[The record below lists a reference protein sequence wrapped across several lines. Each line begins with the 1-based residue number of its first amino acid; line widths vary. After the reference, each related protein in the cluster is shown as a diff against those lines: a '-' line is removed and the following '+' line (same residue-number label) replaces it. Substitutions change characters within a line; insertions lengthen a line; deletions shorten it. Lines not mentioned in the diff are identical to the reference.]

1 MRPSSGGSD
10 RIIGIFGGVSRGK
23 IMMRVVPLLA
33 TICGLGVAAVDTAAQ
48 SIGTSR
54 GVVTDSSIWRQLTA
68 PDDLADGNLQTSA
81 RIARQRIVVGGR
93 DAEVPGFTSASIQIA
108 VDALTLRGGG
118 TVELGPGTYSVSAP
132 IRLGGN
138 MVLIGAGDS
147 TILRKTEGY
156 RSFLTVDADYGMY
169 KVTVQDACGFRA
181 GMGVQI
187 SDTQYSSDYDVTV
200 ATIVE
205 IDGNTIFLDQPAV
218 RDYDCAHRAVLSNT
232 CSIIEAVGV
241 ANVRIANVRIDG
253 NGLTNDELSGC
264 RGGAVYLHRVEK
276 CTVENVRAANFNG
289 DVFDWQITKNVTL
302 RNCEASRSTGEGF
315 HPGTGSEST
324 LVEGCSSHHNR
335 DGIYLCWRVKKSVFR
350 NNVLYENTRDGISLN
365 KKNTDNLVS
374 GNHIY
379 GNGRDGVW
387 FNDYG
392 EANNSHRNAFVANVV
407 EDNGK
412 REAGHGFS
420 LVSAVR
426 DIRIEG
432 NTIRDSGT
440 GTQRCA
446 ILLGRRA
453 LNVDIR
459 GNTIAG
465 HPDGEVIRK

>member
-1 MRPSSGGSD
+1 MKPSSGGA
-10 RIIGIFGGVSRGK
+10 RGITGPVGVVSGGKV
-23 IMMRVVPLLA
+23 MRHILSLLVA
-33 TICGLGVAAVDTAAQ
+33 LCGLGAAAGDSAAQ
-48 SIGTSR
+48 SIGTR
-54 GVVTDSSIWRQLTA
+54 RVVTDSSTVRPLTA
-68 PDDLADGNLQTSA
+68 PDDLADGDLQTSA
-81 RIARQRIVVGGR
+81 RVVRQRIVVGGG
-93 DAEVPGFTSASIQIA
+93 DAEVPGFTSAAIQIA

-118 TVELGPGTYSVSAP
+118 TVELRPGTYSVSAP

-138 MVLIGAGDS
+138 MALTGAGDS
-147 TILRKTEGY
+147 TILLKTEGY
-156 RSFLTVDADYGMY
+156 RSFLTVDADYGMF
-169 KVTVQDACGFRA
+169 KVTVQDARGFTA
-181 GMGVQI
+181 GVGVQI

-200 ATIVE
+200 ARIVE
-205 IDGNTIFLDQPAV
+205 IEGNTLFLDHATL
-218 RDYDCAHRAVLSNT
+218 RDYDCAHKAVLSNA

-241 ANVRIANVRIDG
+241 ANVRIADVRIDG
-253 NGLTNDELSGC
+253 NGRTNDELSGC
-264 RGGAVYLHRVEK
+264 RGGAVYLQRAER
-276 CTVENVRAANFNG
+276 CTVENVKAANFNG
-289 DVFDWQITKNVTL
+289 DVFDWQITKDVTL
-302 RNCEASRSTGEGF
+302 RNCEASRSAGEGF

-350 NNVLYENTRDGISLN
+350 NNVLYENARDGISLN
-365 KKNTDNLVS
+365 KKNTDNHVT

-392 EANNSHRNAFVANVV
+392 EANNSHRNVFVANVV

-420 LVSAVR
+420 LLSAVR

-432 NTIRDSGT
+432 NTIRDSGA

-453 LNVDIR
+453 LNVEIR

-465 HPDGEVIRK
+465 HPDGEVVRK